1 MKINRIFVH
10 IIEIGMKKS
19 FPNVNRTR
27 KNKNPIAR
35 EIIVLMR
42 YNATIG
48 HFTNTLGAVG
58 AINKEVPVGMNVDLP
73 SYGTV
78 NRKLRNVGDSFDVPT
93 PMGIYTI
100 SKVNLFRF
108 VA

>member
-1 MKINRIFVH
+1 MNIVCIFVAT
-10 IIEIGMKKS
+10 IQITMKKV

-27 KNKNPIAR
+27 KHKEPVVR

-42 YNATIG
+42 YNALIG
-48 HFTNTLGAVG
+48 LFTNTLGAVG

-73 SYGTV
+73 SYSTV
-78 NRKLRNVGDSFDVPT
+78 NRALRAVGDSYDIAT
-93 PMGIYTI
+93 PMGIYTV
-100 SKVNLFRF
+100 SKNNLYKF

>member
-1 MKINRIFVH
+1 MNISCIFVVT
-10 IIEIGMKKS
+10 IRIAMKKV
-19 FPNVNRTR
+19 FPNVLRTR
-27 KNKNPIAR
+27 KHKEPVAR
-35 EIIVLMR
+35 EIVVLTR
-42 YNATIG
+42 YNALIG

-73 SYGTV
+73 SYSTV
-78 NRKLRNVGDSFDVPT
+78 NRALRKVGDSYDVAT

-100 SKVNLFRF
+100 AKVNLYRF